1 MSYKSEMIIFFFQA
15 SREKCARCDRAIMES
30 TLKAL
35 GQVYHPDCFVCSMC
49 PKSLEGIEF
58 FVTEEN
64 KPLCKEDFARYVI
77 IYRCHTTMELGFH
90 NNLI

>member
-1 MSYKSEMIIFFFQA
+1 
-15 SREKCARCDRAIMES
+15 
-30 TLKAL
+30 
-35 GQVYHPDCFVCSMC
+35 MC

-77 IYRCHTTMELGFH
+77 IALS
-90 NNLI
+90 NNFYAI

>member
-1 MSYKSEMIIFFFQA
+1 MIIFFFQA

-64 KPLCKEDFARYVI
+64 KPLCKEDFARYVNFYQTI
-77 IYRCHTTMELGFH
+77 VMKFEPP
-90 NNLI
+90 